1 MYVRP
6 SISGSIK
13 SPEPKCLSSLLLEA
27 LLERVLLLEWLE
39 FLSPVWSDER
49 GEGGEGDRN
58 TADQTR
64 LSSRCKL
71 FLTAV
76 FNILSDRFTHQA
88 TSHVHVSLTEVTAC
102 FFKAIVWLVDSK
114 REEDEL
120 NMQNVR
126 HVHSNSLCER
136 CAWSYPLY
144 RWMIFASTFFIS
156 SDQKVRVQL
165 KKVNTFLM

>member
-27 LLERVLLLEWLE
+27 LLERVLLLEWIE

-49 GEGGEGDRN
+49 GEGGEGDKN

-71 FLTAV
+71 FSTVV
-76 FNILSDRFTHQA
+76 FNMLSDRFTHQA
-88 TSHVHVSLTEVTAC
+88 TSHVHVSLTGVTAC
-102 FFKAIVWLVDSK
+102 FFKAIVRLVDSD

-120 NMQNVR
+120 NMQNVK
-126 HVHSNSLCER
+126 HLHSNSRYLCER
-136 CAWSYPLY
+136 CAWSRPLY
-144 RWMIFASTFFIS
+144 RCIIFASTFFLS
-156 SDQKVRVQL
+156 SDQKVRGKL
-165 KKVNTFLM
+165 KKNPK